1 MHSVAQAPSAR
12 SIVTHGVTHVNS
24 RTRRFSRL
32 FSAGSESL
40 RRCAS
45 VPFRNSRGRIVP
57 RAASKRDDKE
67 VWIQTTNVQVL
78 LAALECGLSTTALFP
93 SQNAGLADEWRKVGR
108 FSALALTEDGTVT
121 EEDGDFYRAVGI
133 TLKVNGPE
141 DVDAIARMAGV
152 EPLVVVDSSAWR
164 IIPAENLVAKFG
176 ATDESRLFSVSET
189 AKDAEAMFEALET
202 GVDGVVLRTDD
213 PAEPR
218 ELAAYLKKRGMIGG
232 GGEGLGKLEL
242 TPAAVTRVETVGTGD
257 RVCVDCASAF
267 HPGEGLL
274 VGSFATGLFLVHSE
288 CLDAEGYVNSRPFR
302 VNAGALCSYVVT
314 PGGKTAYLSEL
325 RVGDDVTCVNRDG
338 ETRVMTVG
346 RVKVEQRQMVLVE
359 AESLVG
365 GVRTGKKFAAL
376 LQNAETVRL
385 VTASGEKERVVS
397 VSTLDVGDVVLVHL
411 QEGARHTG
419 LKIVEEEWYEQ

>member
-1 MHSVAQAPSAR
+1 MHSVAHAPSAR
-12 SIVTHGVTHVNS
+12 SIVAYGATRVSS

-45 VPFRNSRGRIVP
+45 VPSRNARGRIVP
-57 RAASKRDDKE
+57 QAASKRDDKE

-78 LAALECGLSTTALFP
+78 LTALECGLSTTALFP
-93 SQNAGLADEWRKVGR
+93 SQNAGLAGEWRKVGR
-108 FSALALTEDGTVT
+108 FSPLALTEDGTVT

-232 GGEGLGKLEL
+232 GGEAPGKLEL

-288 CLDAEGYVNSRPFR
+288 CLDAEGYVNARPFR

-325 RVGDDVTCVNRDG
+325 RAGDDVTCVNGDG
-338 ETRVMTVG
+338 GTRVMTVG

-359 AESLVG
+359 AESA
-365 GVRTGKKFAAL
+365 GKRFAAL

-385 VTASGEKERVVS
+385 VTAPGEEEQVVS
-397 VSTLDVGDVVLVHL
+397 VSTLDVGDRVLVHL

>member
-12 SIVTHGVTHVNS
+12 SIVTHGTTRVSS

-45 VPFRNSRGRIVP
+45 VPSRNSRGRIVP

-93 SQNAGLADEWRKVGR
+93 SQDAGLAGEWRKVGR
-108 FSALALTEDGTVT
+108 FSPLALTEDCTVT

-232 GGEGLGKLEL
+232 GGEGPGKLEL
-242 TPAAVTRVETVGTGD
+242 TPATVTRVETVGTGD

-325 RVGDDVTCVNRDG
+325 RVGDDVTCVNWDG
-338 ETRVMTVG
+338 DTRVMTVG

-359 AESLVG
+359 AESA
-365 GVRTGKKFAAL
+365 GKRFATL

-385 VTASGEKERVVS
+385 VTAPGEEEQVVS
-397 VSTLDVGDVVLVHL
+397 VSTLDVGDRVLVHL

>member
-1 MHSVAQAPSAR
+1 MHSVVQAPSAR
-12 SIVTHGVTHVNS
+12 SIVTHGATHVSS

-45 VPFRNSRGRIVP
+45 VPSRNSRGRIVP

-93 SQNAGLADEWRKVGR
+93 SQDAGLAGEWRKVGR
-108 FSALALTEDGTVT
+108 FSPLALTEDGTVT

-232 GGEGLGKLEL
+232 GGEGPGKLEL
-242 TPAAVTRVETVGTGD
+242 TPATVTRVETVGTGD

-325 RVGDDVTCVNRDG
+325 RVGDDVTCVNWDG
-338 ETRVMTVG
+338 DTRVMTVG

-359 AESLVG
+359 AESA
-365 GVRTGKKFAAL
+365 GKRFATL

-385 VTASGEKERVVS
+385 VTAPGEEEQVVS
-397 VSTLDVGDVVLVHL
+397 VSTLDVGDRVLVHL

>member
-1 MHSVAQAPSAR
+1 MYSVAHAPSAR
-12 SIVTHGVTHVNS
+12 SMATLRATRVSS
-24 RTRRFSRL
+24 RTRGFSRRVL
-32 FSAGSESL
+32 STGPESL
-40 RRCAS
+40 RKNR
-45 VPFRNSRGRIVP
+45 VRV
-57 RAASKRDDKE
+57 AASSRDDKE

-93 SQNAGLADEWRKVGR
+93 SDNAALAEEWRKVGR
-108 FSALALTEDGTVT
+108 FTPLALTDDGTVT

-133 TLKVNGPE
+133 TCEVTGPD
-141 DVDAIARMAGV
+141 DVDDIARMAGV
-152 EPLVVVDSSAWR
+152 EPLVVVDSSTWR

-213 PAEPR
+213 AAEPR

-232 GGEGLGKLEL
+232 GGDGVGSLEL
-242 TPAAVTRVETVGTGD
+242 TPAVVTRVETVGTGD

-325 RVGDDVTCVNRDG
+325 RAGDDVTCVSEDG
-338 ETRVMTVG
+338 DTRVMTVG

-359 AESLVG
+359 AECG
-365 GVRTGKKFAAL
+365 EKKFATL

-385 VTASGEKERVVS
+385 VTAPGEDTRAVS
-397 VSTLDVGDVVLVHL
+397 VSTLDVGDRVLVHL

>member
-12 SIVTHGVTHVNS
+12 SIVTHGTTRLSS

-45 VPFRNSRGRIVP
+45 VPSRNSRGRFVP

-93 SQNAGLADEWRKVGR
+93 SQDAGLAGEWRKVGR
-108 FSALALTEDGTVT
+108 FSPLALTEDGTVT

-232 GGEGLGKLEL
+232 GGEGPGKLEL
-242 TPAAVTRVETVGTGD
+242 TPATVTRVETVGTGD

-325 RVGDDVTCVNRDG
+325 RVGDDVTCVNWDG
-338 ETRVMTVG
+338 DTRVMTVG

-359 AESLVG
+359 AESA
-365 GVRTGKKFAAL
+365 GKRFAAL

-385 VTASGEKERVVS
+385 VTAPGEEEQVVS
-397 VSTLDVGDVVLVHL
+397 VSTLDVGDRVLVHL

>member
-12 SIVTHGVTHVNS
+12 SIVTHGTTRVSS

-45 VPFRNSRGRIVP
+45 VPSRNSRGRIVP

-93 SQNAGLADEWRKVGR
+93 SQDAGLAGEWRKVGR
-108 FSALALTEDGTVT
+108 FSPLALTEDGTVT

-232 GGEGLGKLEL
+232 GGEGPGKLEL
-242 TPAAVTRVETVGTGD
+242 TPATVTRVETVGTGD

-325 RVGDDVTCVNRDG
+325 RVGDDVTCVNWDG
-338 ETRVMTVG
+338 DTRVMTVG

-359 AESLVG
+359 AESA
-365 GVRTGKKFAAL
+365 GKRFATL

-385 VTASGEKERVVS
+385 VTAPGGEEQVGS
-397 VSTLDVGDVVLVHL
+397 VSTLDVGDRVLVHL

>member
-12 SIVTHGVTHVNS
+12 SIVTHGTTRVSS

-45 VPFRNSRGRIVP
+45 VPSRNSRGRIVP

-93 SQNAGLADEWRKVGR
+93 SQDAGLAGEWRKVGR
-108 FSALALTEDGTVT
+108 FSPLALTEDGTVT

-232 GGEGLGKLEL
+232 GGEGPGKLEL
-242 TPAAVTRVETVGTGD
+242 TPATVTRVETVGTGD

-325 RVGDDVTCVNRDG
+325 RVGDDVTCVNWDG
-338 ETRVMTVG
+338 DTRVMTVG

-359 AESLVG
+359 AESA
-365 GVRTGKKFAAL
+365 GKRFATL

-385 VTASGEKERVVS
+385 VTAPGEEEQVVS
-397 VSTLDVGDVVLVHL
+397 VSTLDVGDRVLVHL